1 MQILLKSYNNI
12 KVHNGFLDQY
22 LIIKNKLF
30 DNIDD
35 IIKNNNIGEI
45 SLSGHSSGGAI
56 ANIASIDFCKKYKDI
71 QIKCVTFGSPKVG
84 NENFVDEYN
93 KYVKDSY
100 RIVNKNDI
108 IEHLPLPIIYK
119 HIHEPIYLEENKR
132 FKKHDKFL
140 NVYQYF
146 KYNHQ
151 IITYIRNLIV

>member
-1 MQILLKSYNNI
+1 M
-12 KVHNGFLDQY
+12 
-22 LIIKNKLF
+22 
-30 DNIDD
+30 
-35 IIKNNNIGEI
+35 
-45 SLSGHSSGGAI
+45 
-56 ANIASIDFCKKYKDI
+56 
-71 QIKCVTFGSPKVG
+71 TFGSPKVG